1 MVPGGR
7 ATLRTHTRHVSFG
20 SLSGAPENRLL
31 PHKTKKAAHVTNTMS
46 ALEEISKLPGYNDD
60 GTIVVPISAVMNF
73 NSSRLPPG
81 SASGADTG

>member
-1 MVPGGR
+1 MLIDGSRRPCNP
-7 ATLRTHTRHVSFG
+7 AEQTRHVSFG
-20 SLSGAPENRLL
+20 SLSKRIDWL
-31 PHKTKKAAHVTNTMS
+31 PSRPKKLPTNTMS

>member
-1 MVPGGR
+1 MVPELR
-7 ATLRTHTRHVSFG
+7 ATLRS
-20 SLSGAPENRLL
+20 RLTTSAL
-31 PHKTKKAAHVTNTMS
+31 AASQRIDWRCPLTKKAAHVTNTMS
-46 ALEEISKLPGYNDD
+46 TLEEISKLPGYNDD